1 MKAFISGGAKN
12 GKTTLGQ
19 DLAVY
24 LAAGGTHYYVATMI
38 SADAEDDERIRRHI
52 ADRAGLGFE
61 TIECPRH
68 ILSCLDTAD
77 RDGVFLLDS
86 VTALLQNEIF
96 PPEKNYAPDLPAAE
110 RCMRE
115 LLKFVRSVRSAVLV
129 SDYIFSDA
137 GEYDPMTDVQKI
149 TEGLSMEDY
158 IAYPDPELCRS
169 GAPTTHDQP
178 VTETEPVM
186 EPEEGGGM

>member
-24 LAAGGTHYYVATMI
+24 LAAGEKHYYVATMI

-77 RDGVFLLDS
+77 KNGVFLLDS

-96 PPEKNYAPDLPAAE
+96 PPEKNYALDLPAAE
-110 RCMRE
+110 RCARE
-115 LLKFVRSVRSAVLV
+115 LLEFVRSVRSRACERLYFLRRRGVRPHDRAVPPR
-129 SDYIFSDA
+129 SCRARPDA
-137 GEYDPMTDVQKI
+137 RARVRYG
-149 TEGLSMEDY
+149 
-158 IAYPDPELCRS
+158 R
-169 GAPTTHDQP
+169 GARRRAAHRP
-178 VTETEPVM
+178 
-186 EPEEGGGM
+186 

>member
-19 DLAVY
+19 DLAVH

-52 ADRAGLGFE
+52 ADRAGMGFE

-77 RDGVFLLDS
+77 RNGVFLLDS

-96 PPEKNYAPDLPAAE
+96 PQEKDYALDLSAAE
-110 RCMRE
+110 RCAQE
-115 LLKFVRSVRSAVLV
+115 LLEF
-129 SDYIFSDA
+129 
-137 GEYDPMTDVQKI
+137 EYDPMTEQYRRALA
-149 TEGLSMEDY
+149 GLDRMLARECDTVV
-158 IAYPDPELCRS
+158 ELAAGQRIV
-169 GAPTTHDQP
+169 HK
-178 VTETEPVM
+178 
-186 EPEEGGGM
+186 GGLPF

>member
-1 MKAFISGGAKN
+1 MKVFISGGAKN

-24 LAAGGTHYYVATMI
+24 LAAGEKHYYVATMI

-52 ADRAGLGFE
+52 ADRAGLDFE
-61 TIECPRH
+61 TIECPRR

-77 RDGVFLLDS
+77 RNGVFLLDS

-96 PPEKNYAPDLPAAE
+96 PPEKNYALDLPAAE
-110 RCMRE
+110 RCARE
-115 LLKFVRSVRSAVLV
+115 LLEFVRSVRSVVLV

-137 GEYDPMTDVQKI
+137 GEYDPMTEQYRRALAGIDRMLAAGRRIVHK
-149 TEGLSMEDY
+149 GVL
-158 IAYPDPELCRS
+158 PF
-169 GAPTTHDQP
+169 
-178 VTETEPVM
+178 
-186 EPEEGGGM
+186 

>member
-1 MKAFISGGAKN
+1 MTAISTRSARAISSPWRAHDEAHFISGGAKN

-24 LAAGGTHYYVATMI
+24 LAAGEKHYYVATMI

-52 ADRAGLGFE
+52 ADRAGLDFE

-77 RDGVFLLDS
+77 RNGVFLLDS

-96 PPEKNYAPDLPAAE
+96 PPKKNYALDLPAAE
-110 RCMRE
+110 RCARGAAGICPLGAKRRARE
-115 LLKFVRSVRSAVLV
+115 RLYLLGRRGV
-129 SDYIFSDA
+129 
-137 GEYDPMTDVQKI
+137 
-149 TEGLSMEDY
+149 
-158 IAYPDPELCRS
+158 
-169 GAPTTHDQP
+169 
-178 VTETEPVM
+178 
-186 EPEEGGGM
+186 

>member
-24 LAAGGTHYYVATMI
+24 LAAGEKHYYVATMI

-52 ADRAGLGFE
+52 ADRAGLDFE
-61 TIECPRH
+61 TIECPRR

-77 RDGVFLLDS
+77 RNGVFLLDS

-96 PPEKNYAPDLPAAE
+96 PPEKNYALDLPAAE
-110 RCMRE
+110 RCARE
-115 LLKFVRSVRSAVLV
+115 LLEFVRSVRSVVLV

-137 GEYDPMTDVQKI
+137 RGVRPHDRAVPPRSC
-149 TEGLSMEDY
+149 G
-158 IAYPDPELCRS
+158 ARPDARARVRYGRGACRR
-169 GAPTTHDQP
+169 AAHRP
-178 VTETEPVM
+178 
-186 EPEEGGGM
+186 

>member
-38 SADAEDDERIRRHI
+38 SADEEDDERIRRHI

-61 TIECPRH
+61 TIECPRR

-77 RDGVFLLDS
+77 RNGVFLLDS

-96 PPEKNYAPDLPAAE
+96 PPEKDYALDRSAAE
-110 RCMRE
+110 RCARDIRT
-115 LLKFVRSVRSAVLV
+115 FVRSVRSAVLV

-137 GEYDPMTDVQKI
+137 EVYD
-149 TEGLSMEDY
+149 G
-158 IAYPDPELCRS
+158 
-169 GAPTTHDQP
+169 
-178 VTETEPVM
+178 VTEQYRRCLAGIDRMLARECDTVVELAAGRRIVHKGVLPF
-186 EPEEGGGM
+186 

>member
-24 LAAGGTHYYVATMI
+24 LAAGEKHYYVATMI

-52 ADRAGLGFE
+52 ADRAGLDFE
-61 TIECPRH
+61 TIECPRR
-68 ILSCLDTAD
+68 ILSCLYTAD
-77 RDGVFLLDS
+77 RNGVFLLDS

-96 PPEKNYAPDLPAAE
+96 PPEKNYALDLPAAE
-110 RCMRE
+110 RCARE
-115 LLKFVRSVRSAVLV
+115 LLEFVRSVRSVVLV

-137 GEYDPMTDVQKI
+137 GEYDPMTEQYRRALAGIDRRLARECDTVV
-149 TEGLSMEDY
+149 
-158 IAYPDPELCRS
+158 ELAAGRRIVHK
-169 GAPTTHDQP
+169 GVLPF
-178 VTETEPVM
+178 
-186 EPEEGGGM
+186 

>member
-77 RDGVFLLDS
+77 RNGVFLLDS

-129 SDYIFSDA
+129 SDYIF
-137 GEYDPMTDVQKI
+137 
-149 TEGLSMEDY
+149 
-158 IAYPDPELCRS
+158 
-169 GAPTTHDQP
+169 
-178 VTETEPVM
+178 
-186 EPEEGGGM
+186 

>member
-77 RDGVFLLDS
+77 RNGVFLLDS

-96 PPEKNYAPDLPAAE
+96 PPEKN
-110 RCMRE
+110 MRE
-115 LLKFVRSVRSAVLV
+115 LLEFVRSVRSAVLV

-137 GEYDPMTDVQKI
+137 GEYDPMTERYRRALAGIDRMLARECDTVV
-149 TEGLSMEDY
+149 
-158 IAYPDPELCRS
+158 ELAAGRRIVHK
-169 GAPTTHDQP
+169 GVLPF
-178 VTETEPVM
+178 
-186 EPEEGGGM
+186 

>member
-115 LLKFVRSVRSAVLV
+115 LLKFVRSVRSAV

-137 GEYDPMTDVQKI
+137 GEYDPMTERYRRALAGIDRMLARECDTVV
-149 TEGLSMEDY
+149 
-158 IAYPDPELCRS
+158 ELAAGRRVVHK
-169 GAPTTHDQP
+169 GVLPF
-178 VTETEPVM
+178 
-186 EPEEGGGM
+186 

>member
-24 LAAGGTHYYVATMI
+24 LAAGEKHYYVATMI

-52 ADRAGLGFE
+52 ADRAGLEFE
-61 TIECPRH
+61 TIECPRR

-77 RDGVFLLDS
+77 
-86 VTALLQNEIF
+86 QNEIF
-96 PPEKNYAPDLPAAE
+96 PPEKNYALDLPAAE
-110 RCMRE
+110 RCARE
-115 LLKFVRSVRSAVLV
+115 LLEFVRSVRSVVLV

-137 GEYDPMTDVQKI
+137 GEYDPMTEQYRRALAGIDRRLARECDTVV
-149 TEGLSMEDY
+149 
-158 IAYPDPELCRS
+158 ELAAGRRIVHK
-169 GAPTTHDQP
+169 GVLPF
-178 VTETEPVM
+178 
-186 EPEEGGGM
+186 

>member
-24 LAAGGTHYYVATMI
+24 LAAGEKHYYVATMI

-52 ADRAGLGFE
+52 ADRAGLDFE

-77 RDGVFLLDS
+77 RNGVFLLDS

-96 PPEKNYAPDLPAAE
+96 PPKKNYA
-110 RCMRE
+110 RE
-115 LLKFVRSVRSAVLV
+115 LLEFVRSVRSVVLV

-137 GEYDPMTDVQKI
+137 GEYDPMTEQYRRALAGIDRMLARECDTVV
-149 TEGLSMEDY
+149 
-158 IAYPDPELCRS
+158 ELAAGRRIVHK
-169 GAPTTHDQP
+169 GVLPF
-178 VTETEPVM
+178 
-186 EPEEGGGM
+186 

>member
-1 MKAFISGGAKN
+1 MKAFISGG
-12 GKTTLGQ
+12 GEDGETTAGQ
-19 DLAVY
+19 DLVGSV
-24 LAAGGTHYYVATMI
+24 AAGGTHYYVATMI

-77 RDGVFLLDS
+77 RNGVFLLDS

-96 PPEKNYAPDLPAAE
+96 PPEKNYAPELPAAE

-137 GEYDPMTDVQKI
+137 GEYDPMTERYRRALAGIDRMLARECDTVV
-149 TEGLSMEDY
+149 
-158 IAYPDPELCRS
+158 ELAAGRRIVHK
-169 GAPTTHDQP
+169 GVLPF
-178 VTETEPVM
+178 
-186 EPEEGGGM
+186 